1 LHEDDSS
8 SSSKVA
14 ASESSICNSKFTV
27 STLLPPGQADGKVKK
42 REKKTRQE
50 KDLTKAIKDAQ
61 IKLSEIQRPAKKACR
76 KRVEVEVS
84 PPSSESEGE
93 RSKGADGMCMKDM
106 EKMTEGHRNLSSP
119 NLYEHKEGW
128 GSKALIS
135 TVRTKASSSE
145 TNECSA
151 LSKNS

>member
-1 LHEDDSS
+1 LNEDDSS
-8 SSSKVA
+8 SSSVA

-27 STLLPPGQADGKVKK
+27 STLLPPGPGEAGKAKK

-50 KDLTKAIKDAQ
+50 RDLTKAIKGVQ

-84 PPSSESEGE
+84 PRSSESEGE

-106 EKMTEGHRNLSSP
+106 EKMTEVPRNMSSP
-119 NLYEHKEGW
+119 N
-128 GSKALIS
+128 
-135 TVRTKASSSE
+135 
-145 TNECSA
+145 
-151 LSKNS
+151 